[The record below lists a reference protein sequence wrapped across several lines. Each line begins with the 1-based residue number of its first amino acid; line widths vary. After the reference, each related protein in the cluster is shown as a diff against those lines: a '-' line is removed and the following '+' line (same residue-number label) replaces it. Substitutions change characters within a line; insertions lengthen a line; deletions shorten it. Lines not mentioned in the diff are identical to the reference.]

1 MGELGIIAKVAMA
14 NTFAMYFKSFSYH
27 WNIEGRNFSE
37 YHGFF
42 GSMYEELHDAID
54 PMAEQIRAI
63 DVYAPISI
71 MDMFHFKMVTE
82 DVVQPTSSQ
91 TMFAN
96 LLTANNQVIESLNKL
111 FDACTAANNQ
121 GFANFVADRLDIHAK
136 HGWQLKSFL
145 KAGE

>member
-1 MGELGIIAKVAMA
+1 
-14 NTFAMYFKSFSYH
+14 
-27 WNIEGRNFSE
+27 
-37 YHGFF
+37 
-42 GSMYEELHDAID
+42 MYEELHDAID
-54 PMAEQIRAI
+54 PLAEHIRAI

-71 MDMFHFKMVTE
+71 MDLFHFKMVTE
-82 DVVQPTSSQ
+82 DVVQPTSTQ

>member
-14 NTFAMYFKSFSYH
+14 NTFAMYFKAHSYH

-63 DVYAPISI
+63 DAYAPISI

-82 DVVQPTSSQ
+82 DSSTNIQ
-91 TMFAN
+91 SN
-96 LLTANNQVIESLNKL
+96 HVCQSSHSK
-111 FDACTAANNQ
+111 Q
-121 GFANFVADRLDIHAK
+121 SGH
-136 HGWQLKSFL
+136 
-145 KAGE
+145 